1 MRMIGSKNMLYL
13 PSIKDLRQENNS
25 KDILFIIVTKKRIIY
40 DDVNSFFVE

>member
-1 MRMIGSKNMLYL
+1 MCMIGSKNMLYL
-13 PSIKDLRQENNS
+13 ASVKDFRQENNS